1 MLLLYQRSDKKKK
14 RSDKMIRYFDEELK
28 ELKEKI
34 LQMGTI
40 SEEMIDYATKA
51 LMEEKEELIQE
62 VFTRENKINQLHIE
76 IDEMALQLLALHQ
89 PTAIDLR
96 FITAGI
102 KINSD
107 LERIGDLTI
116 NITDNIL
123 TLLKQPQLKP
133 YLDLPRMN
141 LFAKEMLRKS
151 LDAFINKDVELARSV
166 LLMDTEVDNLKDQ
179 IFRELLTFM
188 LSDSQAI
195 ERALALILISR
206 HLERIADHATNIAE
220 DAIFIVMGKDVRHHL
235 EKKE

>member
-1 MLLLYQRSDKKKK
+1 
-14 RSDKMIRYFDEELK
+14 MIRYFDEELK

-166 LLMDTEVDNLKDQ
+166 LLMDTEVDNLKDK

-188 LSDSQAI
+188 LSDSQTI
-195 ERALALILISR
+195 ERALALILVSR

-220 DAIFIVMGKDVRHHL
+220 DAIFMVMGKDVRHHL
-235 EKKE
+235 EKKNND

>member
-1 MLLLYQRSDKKKK
+1 
-14 RSDKMIRYFDEELK
+14 MIRYFDEELK

-220 DAIFIVMGKDVRHHL
+220 DAIFMVMGKDVRHHL
-235 EKKE
+235 EKKNND

>member
-1 MLLLYQRSDKKKK
+1 
-14 RSDKMIRYFDEELK
+14 MIRYFDEELK